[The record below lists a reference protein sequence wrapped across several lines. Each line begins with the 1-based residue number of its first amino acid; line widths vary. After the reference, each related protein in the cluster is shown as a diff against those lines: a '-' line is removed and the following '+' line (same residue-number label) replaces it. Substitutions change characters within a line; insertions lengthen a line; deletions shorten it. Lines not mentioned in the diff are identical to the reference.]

1 MWLRHQYL
9 NFIPTDVLL
18 WHPMFF
24 LISQRSA
31 FVSKKCY
38 STWNA
43 SRHSTAGRW
52 RGLKNSPLISS
63 GRAGAFELSR
73 ISAACLSFSCAF
85 NNRFSAIMP
94 SSSLNSTDRKSNSD
108 RMSLMCFLRQ
118 LLYRTYLRACGV
130 ASTPLVFIMA
140 LSGFGGWWSIEARD
154 SVTSFRMVVSNWVV
168 SSVRWCHTRRR
179 ISSEMF
185 KVSTSSRC
193 CIVLL
198 IIVDINIDPRISSL
212 IFSFTISSAPVR
224 LSVLVPSLPLDIYLV
239 PFRIRS
245 LWSVLAIS
253 LKHITVR
260 DRMIA

>member
-1 MWLRHQYL
+1 MWWCHQYL

-63 GRAGAFELSR
+63 GRAGTFELSS

-94 SSSLNSTDRKSNSD
+94 SSSLNSTDQKSNSD
-108 RMSLMCFLRQ
+108 RMSSMCFLRH
-118 LLYRTYLRACGV
+118 LLYRTSLRACGV
-130 ASTPLVFIMA
+130 ASTPQNFHNRIIWFRRLMKYWSKRFGYFI
-140 LSGFGGWWSIEARD
+140 SHGGIELGCIISKVMPHSTADIIRD
-154 SVTSFRMVVSNWVV
+154 VQ
-168 SSVRWCHTRRR
+168 
-179 ISSEMF
+179 SEY
-185 KVSTSSRC
+185 
-193 CIVLL
+193 L
-198 IIVDINIDPRISSL
+198 IEMLYCSCN
-212 IFSFTISSAPVR
+212 
-224 LSVLVPSLPLDIYLV
+224 YC
-239 PFRIRS
+239 
-245 LWSVLAIS
+245 WY
-253 LKHITVR
+253 
-260 DRMIA
+260 